1 MSNHTIGYGMNEV
14 VATVVSMK
22 ENNEISFEAC
32 KKIID
37 ACMYVALEYDGNRY
51 EVVECLN
58 KNCCGHCYKEIEP
71 KSKKIILD
79 LWEVPNELI
88 RNNLILS
95 EQLCEECYRKL
106 SKKYD
111 LNDAVISDD

>member
-1 MSNHTIGYGMNEV
+1 MIGYGMNEV

-22 ENNEISFEAC
+22 ENNEISFETC

-37 ACMYVALEYDGNRY
+37 VCMSTALKYDGNKF
-51 EVVECLN
+51 EVVMCLGDDY
-58 KNCCGHCYKEIEP
+58 CGHCYKKIELT
-71 KSKKIILD
+71 SKKIKLD

-106 SKKYD
+106 STKYD